1 MLDDPE
7 LSRALALR
15 AIKGQLLRVKWL
27 VAATRFEIAKEL
39 QNAVTD
45 VSQAGYQ
52 DHHIVEQTSAETDGH
67 FSREL
72 IDSRDNGVRI
82 PTMRHEDI
90 NGWYSKPNDEYGGM
104 SPRDYLRDKSW
115 DERRSVGLK
124 ALIENEVLK
133 P

>member
-1 MLDDPE
+1 
-7 LSRALALR
+7 
-15 AIKGQLLRVKWL
+15 
-27 VAATRFEIAKEL
+27 
-39 QNAVTD
+39 
-45 VSQAGYQ
+45 
-52 DHHIVEQTSAETDGH
+52 
-67 FSREL
+67 L
-72 IDSRDNGVRI
+72 IDSRDNAVRI

-104 SPRDYLRDKSW
+104 SPHDYLRDKSW

>member
-52 DHHIVEQTSAETDGH
+52 DHHIVEQTSAEKDGH
-67 FSREL
+67 FRV
-72 IDSRDNGVRI
+72 N
-82 PTMRHEDI
+82 
-90 NGWYSKPNDEYGGM
+90 
-104 SPRDYLRDKSW
+104 
-115 DERRSVGLK
+115 
-124 ALIENEVLK
+124 
-133 P
+133 

>member
-52 DHHIVEQTSAETDGH
+52 DHHIVEQTSAEKDGH

-72 IDSRDNGVRI
+72 IDSRDNVVRI

-104 SPRDYLRDKSW
+104 SPRIFATK
-115 DERRSVGLK
+115 VGTNAG
-124 ALIENEVLK
+124 ALA
-133 P
+133 